1 MLCEEVKK
9 LRKYLNLT
17 QKEFGEELGVSQRAV
32 SAWESGDNELT
43 VPIINEIYHKWNISP
58 NCMILGGT
66 ELNIAI
72 DRLLELA
79 KKEEEEKEIL
89 NILSNYINNKRLNSL
104 ESIIG
109 SLKGNS
115 FIEKLSEVCSGKGE
129 RMLIIL
135 HYFIEH
141 LESKDIKEI
150 NKSNLKLLVSNFSIP
165 TKIKM
170 KHFFVIKKKDEIL
183 FKEWIESNF
192 NDEDAKMLFENLS
205 NAKVFI
211 KEELNYLN
219 RFWI

>member
-1 MLCEEVKK
+1 MGIDVAYFGPESYVQAQKRANAEALVVEVDI
-9 LRKYLNLT
+9 
-17 QKEFGEELGVSQRAV
+17 
-32 SAWESGDNELT
+32 ESG
-43 VPIINEIYHKWNISP
+43 VPGYRGIII
-58 NCMILGGT
+58 T
-66 ELNIAI
+66 
-72 DRLLELA
+72 
-79 KKEEEEKEIL
+79 KKD
-89 NILSNYINNKRLNSL
+89 SGLNSL

-115 FIEKLSEVCSGKGE
+115 FIEKLSEVWSGKGE